1 MSGIKNKVDENMRI
15 FKDILNNS
23 SLRDIDKKNIDYMI
37 EYFQGKH
44 NPKLA
49 SRSFLF
55 CGDPGLGKTYLAEKL
70 LRTIN
75 VEILYMGCENFPA
88 NSWVKYEEFEDLI
101 KAINNDKKQIIF
113 LDDLSYLLEHDDGE
127 IITIDQR
134 SIMQI
139 LNLVKRNQNKML
151 LGTLNDFSCLD
162 NRMIDRIE
170 VKIMFDLPSNEN
182 KKTYLKNTF
191 GGYLK
196 NHEIKYISENTI
208 GYNFRDLP
216 EMIRLAYRLGLD
228 SFNIDCIKEAI
239 KMYRPTQLYGYK
251 IQNGVNTT
259 LKDVIGKSKAKAII
273 ERIVKIYQNEKLSH
287 TFGLKRSN
295 LLLFHGPPGTGKSFM
310 ATALAGEIGFPLI
323 RIHARHIFGQG
334 PFDSIEIITDMAK
347 RYRNCIILVDEA
359 EKLIGNS
366 SYEDD
371 NPVLGELHQCLDAS
385 DGEDIQSILIFAINN
400 LSRFGDTLK
409 DRFVH
414 VPFFLPSFED
424 RATFFK
430 HKIQSTKFHL
440 KMDLPCMHLAKITEN
455 MSYRDMDRY
464 WNDLMF
470 HYLENK
476 NLHPNDI
483 LTIVA
488 KKHGSIADN
497 EVMYS

>member
-191 GGYLK
+191 GSYLK

-251 IQNGVNTT
+251 IQNGVDTT
-259 LKDVIGKSKAKAII
+259 LKDVIGKSKAKTII
-273 ERIVKIYQNEKLSH
+273 ERIVKIY
-287 TFGLKRSN
+287 
-295 LLLFHGPPGTGKSFM
+295 
-310 ATALAGEIGFPLI
+310 
-323 RIHARHIFGQG
+323 
-334 PFDSIEIITDMAK
+334 MAK